1 MISYCMVIKK
11 EKKTDL
17 LTARRSF
24 EFFLFSFFLS
34 IFVFV
39 ACLFFFLVFLFS
51 RRIVKVKRGCYSN
64 HSCRVWPNLSHQ
76 YI

>member
-39 ACLFFFLVFLFS
+39 ACLFFFLVFYSVEGSL
-51 RRIVKVKRGCYSN
+51 RLKGAAIRITRAGYG
-64 HSCRVWPNLSHQ
+64 P
-76 YI
+76 I